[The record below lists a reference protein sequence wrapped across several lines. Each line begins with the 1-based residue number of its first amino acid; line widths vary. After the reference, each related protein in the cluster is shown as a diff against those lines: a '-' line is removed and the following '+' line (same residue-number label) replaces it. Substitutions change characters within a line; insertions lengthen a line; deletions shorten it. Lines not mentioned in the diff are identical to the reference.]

1 MEGLG
6 KSAGVAIITDVV
18 YSTETK
24 SLKQEQEGGGEEAKT
39 EYESLKASI
48 REKEKELKH
57 LQFKGAVLVKE
68 KELLQQFA
76 GHVTKVHGQK
86 KVRVHVVEF
95 GGIIKQLLN

>member
-24 SLKQEQEGGGEEAKT
+24 GLQEEEQEGGGEEAKT

-57 LQFKGAVLVKE
+57 LQFKGAVLAKE

-76 GHVTKVHGQK
+76 GHITKVHGQK
-86 KVRVHVVEF
+86 KVRCGV
-95 GGIIKQLLN
+95 